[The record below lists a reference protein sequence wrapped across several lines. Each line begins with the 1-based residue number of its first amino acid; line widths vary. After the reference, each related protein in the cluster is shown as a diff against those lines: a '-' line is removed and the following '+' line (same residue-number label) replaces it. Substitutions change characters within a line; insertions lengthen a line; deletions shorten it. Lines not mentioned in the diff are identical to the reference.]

1 MLQRTLQTVIGTVG
15 SRPHESELN
24 MDCQVFSRDL
34 MPTGVEMGEKKKKSK
49 QLHTSSQSIHKNQQR
64 KTSNWLVTKWQV
76 E

>member
-34 MPTGVEMGEKKKKSK
+34 MPTGVEMGEKKKRVNSYT
-49 QLHTSSQSIHKNQQR
+49 QAASLFI
-64 KTSNWLVTKWQV
+64 KTNREKHQTGQ
-76 E
+76 

>member
-24 MDCQVFSRDL
+24 MDCQVFSRDW
-34 MPTGVEMGEKKKKSK
+34 MPTGVEMGKKKK
-49 QLHTSSQSIHKNQQR
+49 
-64 KTSNWLVTKWQV
+64 

>member
-34 MPTGVEMGEKKKKSK
+34 MPTGVEMGGKKKRVNSYT
-49 QLHTSSQSIHKNQQR
+49 QAASLFI
-64 KTSNWLVTKWQV
+64 KTNREKHQTGQ
-76 E
+76 